1 MYVWEKRASHQSLSE
16 EMSLPTGAA
25 TVTRK
30 ILLSPKK
37 AIVTASLNGVLTDPA
52 KFNVPVTPQ
61 ELAQA
66 AKEAQEEGA
75 SVVHVHFR
83 DQRPG
88 KGHLPTWD
96 PSVATDIGN
105 AIREKCPGLLLNFTT
120 GTFGTEQGVFSG
132 GSLGP
137 TKGPLACLD
146 AGKPE

>member
-1 MYVWEKRASHQSLSE
+1 
-16 EMSLPTGAA
+16 MSTA
-25 TVTRK
+25 VRK
-30 ILLSPKK
+30 VLLSSNK

-52 KFNVPVTPQ
+52 KFNVPVTPS

-66 AKEAQEEGA
+66 AFEAKNEGA

-88 KGHLPTWD
+88 KGHLPSWD
-96 PSVATDIGN
+96 PAVATAIAK
-105 AIREKCPGLLLNFTT
+105 AIRERCPGLILNFTT
-120 GTFGTEQGVFSG
+120 GTFGNEQSVFSG

-137 TKGPLACLD
+137 TKGPLACLE